1 MGSEL
6 SKIPIYLALEY
17 AAGGSLLSL
26 VLSLN
31 STTKVTEPLAA
42 FWFRQILE
50 GVQYMHDKGYA
61 HLDLKHDNILL
72 DSNLN
77 IKISDFGF
85 TTKMR
90 DGGLVDL
97 KKCT

>member
-1 MGSEL
+1 
-6 SKIPIYLALEY
+6 
-17 AAGGSLLSL
+17 
-26 VLSLN
+26 
-31 STTKVTEPLAA
+31 
-42 FWFRQILE
+42 
-50 GVQYMHDKGYA
+50 MHDLGYA

-97 KKCT
+97 EKCTI